1 MSSWTYVKGQVVVTP
16 QGRGQAAMRFVL
28 EEVLSH
34 QPKVWGS
41 EGPMSWDI
49 LQRPGTDSSCN
60 HDEFGFRS
68 NLSDHGWWEEQTE
81 YRILLDGSLRDTC
94 FEDTLRAF
102 SKWMDR
108 LSKRVWVNDMLVR
121 VSGWRRDWNWGEKI
135 FSGSGHY
142 GRNCPIFQDVRKST
156 HDTRYSV
163 NWRYDFDAKVDFW
176 PEKLVNL
183 LPGGY
188 SLARE
193 HDLVHGLCE
202 LDEYLEWDND
212 LDRHVGADP
221 DILALIEKVEK
232 DAHMAKRRV
241 RFLDQCMKFKF
252 TDGKSY
258 EVGDSIRYEDE
269 LHECISPSFVLIDDT
284 GSKVNRVK
292 LAATKKRIENFL
304 TGSLLEIEEENFE

>member
-16 QGRGQAAMRFVL
+16 QGTGQAAKRFVL

-41 EGPMSWDI
+41 EGCMSWDI
-49 LQRPGTDSSCN
+49 LQRPGTDSSRN
-60 HDEFGFRS
+60 HDEFGFKS
-68 NLSDHGWWEEQTE
+68 NLSERGWWEEQSE
-81 YRILLDGSLRDTC
+81 YRILLDGALRDTC
-94 FEDTLRAF
+94 FEDTLRSF

-121 VSGWRRDWNWGEKI
+121 VSGSRRNWNWAEKI
-135 FSGSGHY
+135 FSGPWHY
-142 GRNCPIFQDVRKST
+142 GRNCPIFYYRKKPA
-156 HDTRYSV
+156 HATRYFV
-163 NWRYDFDAKVDFW
+163 NWRQGVDADVEFW

-212 LDRHVGADP
+212 LDDYAGADP
-221 DILALIEKVEK
+221 DILALLEQAEK
-232 DAHMAKRRV
+232 DAHMARRRV

-258 EVGDSIRYEDE
+258 EVGDFIRYENE
-269 LHECISPSFVLIDDT
+269 LHECISPSFSLID
-284 GSKVNRVK
+284 
-292 LAATKKRIENFL
+292 
-304 TGSLLEIEEENFE
+304 EEEEDFE